1 MVKSQNEDGAV
12 RKRRWSREQKLTKHK
27 VVMAEM
33 GEEQNLQNTKF
44 SSPKS
49 LEKEQL
55 LILLV
60 GGLL

>member
-33 GEEQNLQNTKF
+33 GEEQ
-44 SSPKS
+44 
-49 LEKEQL
+49 
-55 LILLV
+55 I
-60 GGLL
+60 